1 MDNFKSGKDLKDY
14 LSNQKSILE
23 DTQNIELLKRVDMAS
38 FKFISGVVKDAG
50 FANLNQSA
58 DGRKLTN
65 QFISLSQD
73 ILRGAPIL
81 ASSYDKN
88 PLLKNSPVSMT
99 LKSAI
104 AGVNDGTPESVN
116 VMNKSINAFI
126 DGINNPEITTSLGE
140 FYSRTND
147 LVEVI
152 RDPSNAVNL
161 SKMDEISRGKLTEI
175 MNVYNEQTAASMGT
189 YLRTH
194 PEEKI
199 TLSVQ
204 PNGVLVATGASN
216 TFNRDHV
223 GRINANLSAYAN
235 LNGVST
241 KEAAKAFYGE
251 FYKDVLTT
259 PNNTSSKVVSNNN
272 PLNLKSASSNSFRK
286 FDTLEEGIVA
296 ADKQLL
302 RYAEGVGVAGG
313 KPRKTV
319 KDIIDLWRPASDIRK
334 NDISQKDYIDYV
346 SKAMGVSYLTQLD
359 LKDKLTASRLIAAM
373 SNIEGNPVD
382 PDRVFKTLPD
392 RGQSPLINTIET
404 GNPAVSKVVKPI
416 SSLEELG
423 VKK

>member
-1 MDNFKSGKDLKDY
+1 
-14 LSNQKSILE
+14 
-23 DTQNIELLKRVDMAS
+23 
-38 FKFISGVVKDAG
+38 
-50 FANLNQSA
+50 
-58 DGRKLTN
+58 
-65 QFISLSQD
+65 
-73 ILRGAPIL
+73 
-81 ASSYDKN
+81 
-88 PLLKNSPVSMT
+88 
-99 LKSAI
+99 
-104 AGVNDGTPESVN
+104 
-116 VMNKSINAFI
+116 
-126 DGINNPEITTSLGE
+126 
-140 FYSRTND
+140 
-147 LVEVI
+147 
-152 RDPSNAVNL
+152 
-161 SKMDEISRGKLTEI
+161 
-175 MNVYNEQTAASMGT
+175 MGT

-223 GRINANLSAYAN
+223 GSINANLSAYAN